1 MRAVLVMLDR
11 GVVRHRFLLFVGRRL
26 DAVSDGKT
34 QTGPPHYRHSRRAQR
49 HSLESCAVTM
59 PAREMRFASLSWGQ
73 SSMKR
78 GRTWPARART
88 VRTAD
93 GMKGRLM
100 DGSIGSGRS
109 VEQRKRTPASRITPR
124 VSDRGR
130 VDAAILASNGRSGSR
145 AGEYPRNG
153 GRQALLDGGGREP
166 VDARLSRPRVGGAA
180 PWRSRAVREARPRR
194 VPGGTVVV
202 HHPEQE
208 SAVSRGVR
216 GVRSPADG
224 AL

>member
-11 GVVRHRFLLFVGRRL
+11 GVVPHRFLLFVRRRL

-34 QTGPPHYRHSRRAQR
+34 QTGLPHYRHSRPAQR

-100 DGSIGSGRS
+100 DGSIGVRS
-109 VEQRKRTPASRITPR
+109 VGRTTQTHACVADYTPTRIPNAESTATSISRIRPSESIPSSAGSTQLFGTVAICSHLAMQSCGKPASPR
-124 VSDRGR
+124 RSWTCQT
-130 VDAAILASNGRSGSR
+130 IL
-145 AGEYPRNG
+145 
-153 GRQALLDGGGREP
+153 
-166 VDARLSRPRVGGAA
+166 
-180 PWRSRAVREARPRR
+180 RAVVEQGTMITSFARRLR
-194 VPGGTVVV
+194 TSGERMIAGRFLSKAT
-202 HHPEQE
+202 Q
-208 SAVSRGVR
+208 
-216 GVRSPADG
+216 
-224 AL
+224 